1 MANKLAGQRAKFSR
15 ARATYFTASEDWQRR
30 RAVQLMAEVLVE
42 APTNNFSEEMV
53 TQGEDVPDEVRRF
66 VSELSAPLKVVDDT
80 DDELVG
86 KVREAL
92 DTRDLVE
99 IGEGSQYVYVYG
111 YRCAPDRLKIGSCTG
126 DVFARVAAQIGT
138 STPDR
143 PTLLLAIKTHD
154 CRALE
159 RALHGIFRLRG
170 TQVSGAGAE
179 WFRTTLEEI
188 TEIYNKIMP

>member
-66 VSELSAPLKVVDDT
+66 VSELSAPLKVVDDI

-111 YRCAPDRLKIGSCTG
+111 
-126 DVFARVAAQIGT
+126 
-138 STPDR
+138 
-143 PTLLLAIKTHD
+143 
-154 CRALE
+154 
-159 RALHGIFRLRG
+159 
-170 TQVSGAGAE
+170 
-179 WFRTTLEEI
+179 
-188 TEIYNKIMP
+188 